1 MGSWCQAVDNQEN
14 VSHHFQLP
22 GKTYQWKV
30 TPGLQKMVCA
40 GRLLHSHNYR
50 ENSSF
55 KGQRVV
61 IMGASASGQDISRD
75 IAQVADEVM
84 LEPPPSPPLPS
95 LGARAGCA
103 IRMVI

>member
-1 MGSWCQAVDNQEN
+1 MA
-14 VSHHFQLP
+14 
-22 GKTYQWKV
+22 
-30 TPGLQKMVCA
+30 CA

-75 IAQVADEVM
+75 IAQVADKVM
-84 LEPPPSPPLPS
+84 LEPPPLSSSS
-95 LGARAGCA
+95 LSGGTGRLYGSYEGPC
-103 IRMVI
+103 ISILRTHKELLLLQVHTCTRSGLL